1 MPGPKTSYHHGDL
14 TRALVAVATEMAEEG
29 GPDAVVLREAARRT
43 GVSATAAYRHFEGQE
58 DLLAHVAA
66 SAMADLSQWIQTAQA
81 RVPDGRDPRRRA
93 IARWRAAGDAYVRFA
108 LAHPGLFRTA
118 FSCIGQVALPM
129 RDGRPEADPYQLL
142 CDSLD
147 DCVEVGALT
156 PRGRV
161 HADQLAW
168 IGVHGLSVLA
178 LDGLVPTEGPLLEAL
193 LGRELDLLTQILD
206 G

>member
-156 PRGRV
+156 PEGACTRISSPGSVCTGSRFSPSTGSCRRRV
-161 HADQLAW
+161 RSW
-168 IGVHGLSVLA
+168 RRCSV
-178 LDGLVPTEGPLLEAL
+178 GSSTS
-193 LGRELDLLTQILD
+193 
-206 G
+206 